1 LDENHLSNQSDLRS
15 HLRPL
20 NELMCIACSAN
31 NHFSTRNSYQPAF
44 CCHVNIWYCARSPKY
59 RIWYKSLMWPVKLS
73 LVGLWDQKNPKI

>member
-1 LDENHLSNQSDLRS
+1 VNKDNYAFALDENHLSNQSDLRS

-44 CCHVNIWYCARSPKY
+44 CCQHLILCK
-59 RIWYKSLMWPVKLS
+59 KS
-73 LVGLWDQKNPKI
+73 KI